1 MDAAMSV
8 SPPDTP
14 KLSDIV
20 DERTIN
26 ELRGFLDVDWY
37 LQRYP
42 DLRALKLD
50 PLTHYILY
58 GAAEGRDPNRYFD
71 SAWYVKHY
79 PDVVTSG
86 FPPLLHYLKWGPA
99 ERRNP
104 HPRFDAVYYVEMHP
118 EAASNPLLFH
128 IRVGAARGWPIERP
142 VDIAEYLPSQRQPL
156 SCPDGVTVD
165 VVIAAYRGLRETQL
179 CLNSVLDD
187 PDRPPGQV
195 IVVDDCS
202 PEPRL
207 VAWLQRLA
215 AEGRIT
221 LLRNRRNA
229 GFVSSVNRG
238 MEAADGHDVA
248 LLNSDTVVP
257 HGWLH
262 RLAAQAYSR
271 SRVATVS
278 PFSNNATICGYPSIS
293 GGPPAFGLDVHQ
305 LDATCRTI
313 NAGRS
318 VEVPTTVGFC
328 MYIRRAALN
337 DVGAFDDATFGLG
350 YGEENDFC
358 LRAAERG
365 WRHLLACDTYVFHK
379 GNVSFG
385 ASAGG
390 KKQRA
395 LDALDERYPE
405 YAAIVARHVWL
416 APEESARFALT
427 AALLRASGQ
436 PVVMMISHQL
446 GGGVQRHVD
455 ELTARLA
462 GTAHVL
468 MLSASAGGVGLSV
481 PSLPGH
487 PAFRLAGERID
498 DLVTYLRTV
507 PLARVHIHH
516 ILGMDLDLTA
526 LLRRLGVGY
535 DITVHDYFAICPQVN
550 LMQGPQQ
557 NYCGEP
563 GPAVCN
569 ACIAHR
575 PNYGAREIL
584 AWRRTQARL
593 FLAADRV
600 LCPSEDVKSRLE
612 RYGLGHN
619 IVLAPHEKVDA
630 KTWTLRPVRPAA
642 GQPLQVAV
650 IGVLAG
656 HKGEVSIISLA
667 ETAAED
673 IALHLIGYP
682 ERELPASV
690 AARIKISGEYE
701 EHELPGL
708 LARAR
713 PHVVWFPAQWPETY
727 SYTLTAAIDAGL
739 PIVATRIGAFP
750 ERLQGRKL
758 TWLVDPAATT
768 AEWLKVFQEV
778 RTALG
783 RPPGGA
789 VARRPVADFYAADYA
804 APLRMPPPRVPPMG
818 SPPVGSPPVG
828 VPKVGAP
835 AVQSRVLDL
844 RRPGRLS
851 IAVIPERSAGGAL
864 SPCAYIRL
872 LQPLD
877 HPAIAGDFDVVFAD
891 EHDITRLR
899 TDIVATQRY
908 AIAGTDGAD
917 ALAAHCRETGARLLY
932 DIDDDLLHIPRD
944 HPEAAEL
951 RPRARV
957 IARML
962 RHADVVWTST
972 APLAAA
978 LRDACG
984 SIRVVPNG
992 LDERIWGEPG
1002 VDRVRLNPLR
1012 ILFMGSATHQKDWA
1026 VVAAA
1031 LGRVVNVFGGDVMFD
1046 MMGVVGP
1053 VTLPDWVHRVAPSM
1067 VGNASYPGFVDWI
1080 THAPPW
1086 DIGIAALA
1094 DTDFNRCKSAI
1105 KLMDYAA
1112 LGLPVVASDVPAY
1125 RAALTGSGGGLLV
1138 ANTGAAW
1145 FEALCRLVRDAQLRK
1160 RLAAAGAKALVARD
1174 TLAAQ
1179 AATRRAAWGD
1189 VVGRGDGKA
1198 TRRRNVPLA
1207 AN

>member
-1 MDAAMSV
+1 MARKATPKVQRLATPAMDVAMPASQR
-8 SPPDTP
+8 DTP
-14 KLSDIV
+14 KLTDFV

-37 LQRYP
+37 LERYP
-42 DLRALKLD
+42 DLRAIKLD

-86 FPPLLHYLKWGPA
+86 FPALLHYLKWGTA

-104 HPRFDAVYYVEMHP
+104 HPRFDATYYVEMHP
-118 EAASNPLLFH
+118 EAESNPLLYH
-128 IRVGAARGWPIERP
+128 IRVGAARGWPTERP
-142 VDIAEYLPSQRQPL
+142 MAITEYLPSQRQPP
-156 SCPDGVTVD
+156 SCPDGVIVD
-165 VVIAAYRGLRETQL
+165 IVIAAYRGLKETQT

-187 PDRPPGQV
+187 PDRPAGEV

-207 VAWLQRLA
+207 VAWLRQLA
-215 AEGRIT
+215 AQGRIT
-221 LLRNRRNA
+221 LLRNRRNL

-238 MEAADGHDVA
+238 MEAAGENDVA

-257 HGWLH
+257 HGWLR
-262 RLAAQAYSR
+262 RLAAQAYSMA
-271 SRVATVS
+271 RVATVS

-293 GGPPAFGLDVHQ
+293 GGPPAFGLDVHA
-305 LDATCRTI
+305 LDAVCRTI
-313 NAGRS
+313 NVGRS

-337 DVGAFDDATFGLG
+337 DVGTFDDVTFGLG

-358 LRAAERG
+358 LRAVERG
-365 WRHLLACDTYVFHK
+365 WRHLLACDTFVFHK

-395 LDALDERYPE
+395 LDALDARYPE
-405 YAAIVARHVWL
+405 YAATVARHVWL
-416 APEESARFALT
+416 DPADPARFALT

-436 PVVMMISHQL
+436 PVVLMISHQL

-455 ELTARLA
+455 ELTARLD

-468 MLSASAGGVGLSV
+468 MLSASAGGVSLSV

-487 PAFRLAGERID
+487 SAFRLAGERID
-498 DLVTYLRTV
+498 ELLVYLRTV

-526 LLRRLGVGY
+526 LLHRLEVGY

-550 LMQGPQQ
+550 LLQGPQQ

-584 AWRRTQARL
+584 AWRRTHARL
-593 FLAADRV
+593 FLMADRV

-612 RYGLGHN
+612 RYGLGRN
-619 IVLAPHEKVDA
+619 AVLAPHEKVDA
-630 KTWTLRPVRPAA
+630 NTWTLRPVRPGT
-642 GQPLQVAV
+642 GQALRVAV

-656 HKGEVSIISLA
+656 HKGEVSVVTLA
-667 ETAAED
+667 EAAGDD

-682 ERELPASV
+682 ERPLPASV
-690 AARIKISGEYE
+690 AARIKVSGKYQD
-701 EHELPGL
+701 HELPGL
-708 LARAR
+708 LAKVR

-727 SYTLTAAIDAGL
+727 SYTLTAAIEAGL

-750 ERLQGRKL
+750 ERLQGRPL
-758 TWLVDPAATT
+758 TWLVDPAAPA
-768 AEWLKVFQEV
+768 AEWLTVFREV
-778 RTALG
+778 RAALG
-783 RPPGGA
+783 RVPRG
-789 VARRPVADFYAADYA
+789 VAPRRPVADFYAVDYA
-804 APLRMPPPRVPPMG
+804 APLRRPA
-818 SPPVGSPPVG
+818 
-828 VPKVGAP
+828 AP
-835 AVQSRVLDL
+835 AVQDRLLDL
-844 RRPGRLS
+844 RRPGRVS
-851 IAVIPERSAGGAL
+851 IAVIPERSDSGAL

-877 HPAIAGDFDVVFAD
+877 HPAIADDFDVVFAD
-891 EHDITRLR
+891 AHDVTRVR
-899 TDIVATQRY
+899 THIVATQRY
-908 AIAGTDGAD
+908 AVADTDSAD
-917 ALAAHCRETGARLLY
+917 ILAAHCRETGARLLY
-932 DIDDDLLHIPRD
+932 DIDDDLLHIPRE
-944 HPEAAEL
+944 HPEAAVL

-957 IARML
+957 VARML

-972 APLAAA
+972 TPLAAT
-978 LRDACG
+978 LREA
-984 SIRVVPNG
+984 SRLVRVMPNG
-992 LDERIWGEPG
+992 LDERLWGTPR
-1002 VDRVRLNPLR
+1002 VDRTRPGPVR
-1012 ILFMGSATHQKDWA
+1012 ILFMGSATHQTDWA
-1026 VVAAA
+1026 VVAPA
-1031 LGRVVNVFGGDVMFD
+1031 LGRVVRVFGGDVVFD
-1046 MMGVVGP
+1046 MVGVVGP
-1053 VTLPDWVHRVAPSM
+1053 VTLPDWVNRVAPTM
-1067 VGNASYPGFVDWI
+1067 IGKASYPGFVDWI
-1080 THAPPW
+1080 TQATSW
-1086 DIGIAALA
+1086 DIGIAPLA
-1094 DTDFNRCKSAI
+1094 DTDFNRSKSAI

-1112 LGLPVVASDVPAY
+1112 LGLAVVASDAPAY
-1125 RAALTGSGGGLLV
+1125 RAALAGSGGGLLV
-1138 ANTGAAW
+1138 ANTEVAW
-1145 FEALCRLVRDAQLRK
+1145 FEALCRLIRDAQLRR
-1160 RLAAAGAKALVARD
+1160 RLAVAGGKALAARD

-1179 AATRRAAWGD
+1179 AAVRRAAWGELA
-1189 VVGRGDGKA
+1189 GRSGAGQA
-1198 TRRRNVPLA
+1198 RRKQMRLVA
-1207 AN
+1207 E

>member
-1 MDAAMSV
+1 MVRKLSSEVQRPAQPVIAGVMSA
-8 SPPDTP
+8 PQPETP
-14 KLSDIV
+14 KLTDFV

-37 LQRYP
+37 IERYP

-86 FPPLLHYLKWGPA
+86 FPPLLHYLKWGTL

-104 HPRFDAVYYVEMHP
+104 HPRFDAAHYVEMHP
-118 EAASNPLLFH
+118 EAKSNPLLYH
-128 IRVGAARGWPIERP
+128 IRVGAARGWPTERP
-142 VDIAEYLPSQRQPL
+142 VDIAEYLPSRRLPPA
-156 SCPDGVTVD
+156 CPDAVTVD
-165 VVIAAYRGLRETQL
+165 VVIAAYRGLKETQT

-207 VAWLQRLA
+207 VGWLRQLA
-215 AEGRIT
+215 AEGRVT
-221 LLRNRRNA
+221 LLRNRCNL

-238 MEAADGHDVA
+238 MAEADGHDVA

-257 HGWLH
+257 HGWLR
-262 RLAAQAYSR
+262 RLAAQAYSMP
-271 SRVATVS
+271 RVATVS

-305 LDATCRTI
+305 LDAVCRTI

-337 DVGAFDDATFGLG
+337 DAGAFDDVTFGLG

-358 LRAAERG
+358 LRAVERG

-395 LDALDERYPE
+395 LDVLDARYPD
-405 YAAIVARHVWL
+405 YAATVARHIWL
-416 APEESARFALT
+416 DPAEPARFALT

-436 PVVMMISHQL
+436 HTVLMISHQL
-446 GGGVQRHVD
+446 GGGVQRHVE

-468 MLSASAGGVGLSV
+468 MLSASAGGVSLSV

-487 PAFRLAGERID
+487 SAFRLAGERID
-498 DLVTYLRTV
+498 DLLVYLRTV
-507 PLARVHIHH
+507 PLARAHIHH

-526 LLRRLGVGY
+526 LLHRLEVGY
-535 DITVHDYFAICPQVN
+535 DITMHDYFVICPQVN
-550 LMQGPQQ
+550 LLPGPQQ

-584 AWRRTQARL
+584 AWRRTHARL

-600 LCPSEDVKSRLE
+600 LCPSQDVKSRLQ
-612 RYGLGHN
+612 RYGLGRN
-619 IVLAPHEKVDA
+619 AVLAPHESVAA
-630 KTWTLRPVRPAA
+630 KTWTLRPPKLAA
-642 GQPLQVAV
+642 GQALRVAV

-656 HKGEVSIISLA
+656 HKGEASVVTLA
-667 ETAAED
+667 EAAGED

-682 ERELPASV
+682 ERELPRVV
-690 AARIKISGEYE
+690 AVRIKISGKYE
-701 EHELPGL
+701 ERELPGL
-708 LARAR
+708 LAKVR

-727 SYTLTAAIDAGL
+727 SYTLTAAIEAGL

-750 ERLQGRKL
+750 ERLQGRPL
-758 TWLVDPAATT
+758 TWLVDPAATV
-768 AEWLKVFQEV
+768 AEWLKVFGAV

-783 RPPGGA
+783 RAPPA
-789 VARRPVADFYAADYA
+789 ALRRPVADFYAADYA
-804 APLRMPPPRVPPMG
+804 APLR
-818 SPPVGSPPVG
+818 
-828 VPKVGAP
+828 AP
-835 AVQSRVLDL
+835 AVQSRGLDL

-851 IAVIPERSAGGAL
+851 IAVIPERSDGGAL

-877 HPAIAGDFDVVFAD
+877 HPAIAADFDVVFAEARD
-891 EHDITRLR
+891 VTRLH

-908 AIAGTDGAD
+908 AITDTDSAD
-917 ALAAHCRETGARLLY
+917 AVAAHCRDRGARLLY

-944 HPEAAEL
+944 HPEAAML

-957 IARML
+957 VARML
-962 RHADVVWTST
+962 RHADAVWTST
-972 APLAAA
+972 APLAAS
-978 LRDACG
+978 LRDVCR
-984 SIRVVPNG
+984 SVRVVPNG
-992 LDERIWGEPG
+992 LDERLWGAPG
-1002 VDRVRLNPLR
+1002 IERARLGPVR
-1012 ILFMGSATHQKDWA
+1012 ILFMGSATHEKDWA
-1026 VVAAA
+1026 VIASALARVAGA
-1031 LGRVVNVFGGDVMFD
+1031 FGGDVVFD
-1046 MMGVVGP
+1046 MVGVVGP
-1053 VTLPDWVHRVAPSM
+1053 VTLPDWVNRVAPSM
-1067 VGNASYPGFVDWI
+1067 IGKASYPGFVDWI
-1080 THAPPW
+1080 THHTPW
-1086 DIGIAALA
+1086 DIGVAALA
-1094 DTDFNRCKSAI
+1094 DTDFNRGKSAI

-1112 LGLPVVASDVPAY
+1112 LGLAVVASDMPAY
-1125 RAALTGSGGGLLV
+1125 RTALTASDGGLLV
-1138 ANTGAAW
+1138 ANTEAAW
-1145 FEALCRLVRDAQLRK
+1145 FEALCRLIRDAQLRR
-1160 RLAAAGAKALVARD
+1160 RLAAAGGKALAARH

-1179 AATRRAAWGD
+1179 VVTRRTAWNEL
-1189 VVGRGDGKA
+1189 VGPRGDAKR

>member
-1 MDAAMSV
+1 MSAAPS
-8 SPPDTP
+8 DTP
-14 KLSDIV
+14 KLTDFV

-37 LQRYP
+37 LERYP

-86 FPPLLHYLKWGPA
+86 FPPLLHYLKWGTV

-104 HPRFDAVYYVEMHP
+104 HPRFDAAYYVEMHP
-118 EAASNPLLFH
+118 EAESNPLLFH
-128 IRVGAARGWPIERP
+128 IRVGATRGWPTERP
-142 VDIAEYLPSQRQPL
+142 VDIAEYLPSQHLPP

-179 CLNSVLDD
+179 CLNSVLED

-195 IVVDDCS
+195 IVVDECS

-207 VAWLQRLA
+207 VAWLRRLA

-221 LLRNRRNA
+221 LFRNRRNL

-238 MEAADGHDVA
+238 MDAADGHDVA

-257 HGWLH
+257 HGWLR

-271 SRVATVS
+271 PRVATVS

-293 GGPPAFGLDVHQ
+293 GGPPAFGLDVHA
-305 LDATCRTI
+305 LDAMCRTI
-313 NAGRS
+313 NVGRS

-337 DVGAFDDATFGLG
+337 DVGVFDDVTFGLG

-358 LRAAERG
+358 LRAVERG

-385 ASAGG
+385 ASSGG

-395 LDALDERYPE
+395 LDALDARYPA
-405 YAAIVARHVWL
+405 YAATVARHVWL
-416 APEESARFALT
+416 DPADPARFALT
-427 AALLRASGQ
+427 AALLRVSGQ
-436 PVVMMISHQL
+436 PVVLMISHQL

-468 MLSASAGGVGLSV
+468 MLSASAGGVSLSV
-481 PSLPGH
+481 PSLQGH
-487 PAFRLAGERID
+487 PAFRLAGERIE
-498 DLVTYLRTV
+498 DLLVYLRTV

-516 ILGMDLDLTA
+516 ILGMDLDLAA
-526 LLRRLGVGY
+526 LLHRLEVGY

-550 LMQGPQQ
+550 LLQGPQQ

-584 AWRRTQARL
+584 AWRRMHARL

-612 RYGLGHN
+612 RYGLGRN
-619 IVLAPHEKVDA
+619 AVLAPHEPVEA
-630 KTWTLRPVRPAA
+630 KTWTLRPARPAA
-642 GQPLQVAV
+642 GQKLVVAV

-656 HKGEVSIISLA
+656 HKGEVSVITLA
-667 ETAAED
+667 EVAGDD
-673 IALHLIGYP
+673 IALQLIGYP
-682 ERELPASV
+682 ERELPAAV
-690 AARIKISGEYE
+690 AARIKLTGAYE

-708 LARAR
+708 LAKAR

-727 SYTLTAAIDAGL
+727 SYTLTAAIEAGL

-750 ERLQGRKL
+750 ERLQGRPL
-758 TWLVDPAATT
+758 TWLVDPAAT
-768 AEWLKVFQEV
+768 AVEWRAVFREV
-778 RTALG
+778 RMALG
-783 RPPGGA
+783 RAPRGA
-789 VARRPVADFYAADYA
+789 AARRPVADFYAADYA
-804 APLRMPPPRVPPMG
+804 APLR
-818 SPPVGSPPVG
+818 
-828 VPKVGAP
+828 AP
-835 AVQSRVLDL
+835 AVRGRVLDL

-851 IAVIPERSAGGAL
+851 IAVIPERSDGGAL

-877 HPAIAGDFDVVFAD
+877 HPAIAGDFDVVFTEAH
-891 EHDITRLR
+891 EVARLR

-908 AIAGTDGAD
+908 AIADTESAD
-917 ALAAHCRETGARLLY
+917 ALAAHCRETGAKLLY

-944 HPEAAEL
+944 HPEAAVL

-962 RHADVVWTST
+962 RHADMVWTST

-978 LRDACG
+978 LRAA
-984 SIRVVPNG
+984 SRSVLVVPNG
-992 LDERIWGEPG
+992 LDERLWGTPR
-1002 VDRVRLNPLR
+1002 VDRMRPSPVR
-1012 ILFMGSATHQKDWA
+1012 ILFMGSATHQSDWA
-1026 VVAAA
+1026 VVASA
-1031 LGRVVNVFGGDVMFD
+1031 LARVVRVFGGDVVFD
-1046 MMGVVGP
+1046 MVGVVGP
-1053 VTLPDWVHRVAPSM
+1053 VTLPDWVNRVAPSM
-1067 VGNASYPGFVDWI
+1067 VGKASYPGFVDWI
-1080 THAPPW
+1080 THATPW

-1094 DTDFNRCKSAI
+1094 DTEFNRCKSAI

-1112 LGLPVVASDVPAY
+1112 LGLAVVASDVPAY
-1125 RAALTGSGGGLLV
+1125 RAALAASGGGLLV
-1138 ANTGAAW
+1138 KNTEAAW
-1145 FEALCRLVRDAQLRK
+1145 FEALCRLIRDAQLRR
-1160 RLAAAGAKALVARD
+1160 RLAAAGGQALAAGD

-1179 AATRRAAWGD
+1179 ATARRAAWGD
-1189 VVGRGDGKA
+1189 VVGKGDAKL